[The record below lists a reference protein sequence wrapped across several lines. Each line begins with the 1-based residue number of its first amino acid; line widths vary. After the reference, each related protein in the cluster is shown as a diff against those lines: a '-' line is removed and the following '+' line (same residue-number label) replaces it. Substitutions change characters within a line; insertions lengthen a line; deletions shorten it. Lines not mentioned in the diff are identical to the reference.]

1 MKKILFIFGT
11 RPEGIKLAPLIN
23 KFNEQQE
30 FKTFVCITSQHQGL
44 LQQVLNFFKIDVHFD
59 LNVMTHNQSLNYV
72 TSKIVA
78 ELENIF
84 AQIEPNLTFV
94 QGDTTS
100 CFAGA
105 LSSFYSKVP
114 VAHIEAGLR
123 THDKLFP
130 FPEEVNR
137 ILTDHIADYHFA
149 PTEKAVNN
157 LKSENID
164 PNKIFMVGNTG
175 IDAQKYVLEKIRENE
190 KEYLSF
196 FNKIDFSKKIILVTC
211 HRRENFGTPLK
222 NIFDAL
228 IEISTQFEDIEIIY
242 PVHPNPNVV
251 SLAFSIEISTQFE
264 DIEIIY
270 PVHPNPNVVSL
281 AFSALKSSRIHLF
294 DPLDY
299 PTLMFALKKSYLILT
314 DSGGIQEEAPS
325 LGKPVLIMRDKTER
339 PECIELGIAKLVGT
353 NTKTIVQSIAE
364 LLSDKQ
370 KYSNMAR
377 VAFPFGEGNA
387 SEKIVQI
394 IKDLHF

>member
-164 PNKIFMVGNTG
+164 PNRIFMVGNTG

-251 SLAFSIEISTQFE
+251 SLAFSS
-264 DIEIIY
+264 
-270 PVHPNPNVVSL
+270 
-281 AFSALKSSRIHLF
+281 LKSSRIHLF

-353 NTKTIVQSIAE
+353 NTKTLVQSIAE